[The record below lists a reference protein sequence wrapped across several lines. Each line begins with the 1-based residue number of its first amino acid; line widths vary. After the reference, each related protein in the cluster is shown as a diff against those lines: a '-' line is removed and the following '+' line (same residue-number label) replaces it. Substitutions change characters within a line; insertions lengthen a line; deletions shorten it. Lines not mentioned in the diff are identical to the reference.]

1 MAKVYAVFEEDDAL
15 QRAIDGLEDKD
26 YEILAPRGDLGQPR
40 EDSPD
45 TDGAPGVP
53 MVIGMSATGGSSTVV
68 PIVVERDPSVGR
80 EEPED
85 YDRYLEDLPKDQHR
99 RFMNALKEGAQI
111 LILKRADETTV
122 QRLKDAGASLVSST

>member
-15 QRAIDGLEDKD
+15 QRAIDGLEDQD
-26 YEILAPRGDLGQPR
+26 YEILAPRGDPGQPR

-45 TDGAPGVP
+45 TGGVPGVP
-53 MVIGMSATGGSSTVV
+53 MVIGMSATGGSSTVA
-68 PIVVERDPSVGR
+68 PIVVERDPSVDR

-111 LILKRADETTV
+111 LILKRGDEASA
-122 QRLKDAGASLVSST
+122 QRLKDAGASLVSSA